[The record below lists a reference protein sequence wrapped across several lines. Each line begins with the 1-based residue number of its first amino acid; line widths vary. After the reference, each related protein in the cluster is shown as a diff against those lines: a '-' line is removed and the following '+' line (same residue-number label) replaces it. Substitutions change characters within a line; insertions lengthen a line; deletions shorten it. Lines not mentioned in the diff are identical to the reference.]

1 MGTYGYLFKFEY
13 SSYKRAKNLI
23 IVKPNKLNRISKSKS
38 FVGQGFK
45 IKLFFYI
52 KKIFFFLH
60 RVTILTRPIFKRILT
75 FSYLFV

>member
-1 MGTYGYLFKFEY
+1 MGTCGYLFKFEY

-52 KKIFFFLH
+52 KKIFFLH
-60 RVTILTRPIFKRILT
+60 RVTILTRPIFKQILT

>member
-1 MGTYGYLFKFEY
+1 METYGYLFKFEY

-23 IVKPNKLNRISKSKS
+23 LVKPDKLNRISKSKS
-38 FVGQGFK
+38 FVSQGFK
-45 IKLFFYI
+45 IKLFFLF
-52 KKIFFFLH
+52 KIYLH